1 LKNQILSI
9 ALISVLGLS
18 AIQLISPNFAS
29 ATATGAVFCPNYY
42 YGGIDTAN
50 EISLSRTIC
59 TYIKNTLDA
68 RLSGGCSGWF
78 DAGCSIG
85 TYRTVLANLRYTD
98 QAIVFTKGHRGMPY
112 FSSNPPNT
120 NHYSLLDYNGYDL
133 KDHNDIYDRTGSHNA
148 VSFIWH
154 CETSLHYAG
163 DGTIPQ
169 DAYGCYGM
177 PYCWT
182 HNANMP
188 MYTGT
193 TGSQVYLGWNNS
205 VPGVPY
211 PQQAGGSPQF
221 EYEIDAEDDYSNV
234 AAAFW
239 YYMSLYDNN
248 NIPYSVADSLDL
260 MCNGIYLTDF
270 SNTDLDGW
278 LIVYGNSNLGLP

>member
-1 LKNQILSI
+1 
-9 ALISVLGLS
+9 
-18 AIQLISPNFAS
+18 
-29 ATATGAVFCPNYY
+29 
-42 YGGIDTAN
+42 
-50 EISLSRTIC
+50 
-59 TYIKNTLDA
+59 
-68 RLSGGCSGWF
+68 
-78 DAGCSIG
+78 
-85 TYRTVLANLRYTD
+85 
-98 QAIVFTKGHRGMPY
+98 
-112 FSSNPPNT
+112 
-120 NHYSLLDYNGYDL
+120 
-133 KDHNDIYDRTGSHNA
+133 
-148 VSFIWH
+148 
-154 CETSLHYAG
+154 
-163 DGTIPQ
+163 
-169 DAYGCYGM
+169 
-177 PYCWT
+177 
-182 HNANMP
+182 